1 MKLNHK
7 ERNLSIDLLRII
19 SMLMIVEL
27 HLLSYTNLDKCI
39 QPLSVE
45 YFIKSI
51 VHSVCIVSVNCYV
64 LASGYLYDV
73 GKFKIKKI
81 FQIVF
86 ETLFYSILIY
96 WGLVAFNCIEFSI
109 KDLIYVFLPTLTRQ
123 YWFITTYIGLY
134 LFTPVLK
141 KIVNMFEKKYLLFIL
156 MLGFGLFVI
165 YYNFFFFTENLNFG
179 GATGIV
185 WFIYLYLCGAY
196 LKKYVKREKVSK
208 SIRKFLIVLLT
219 ALFSKLFFIIIYL
232 ITKNEI
238 FIKGSS
244 VFSSVYNSIFGFLT
258 SISFFTIFKNL
269 NIKVNSRLLSKIIL
283 FLSTS
288 TLSVYL
294 IHDNPYFRNVLW
306 NIIDFS
312 NQNIVVFIGLIF
324 ITPLIIYLL
333 SCMIDYFRQVVFSK
347 IIFNENYCKKI
358 NNLENKIKEKFEY
371 INKKI

>member
-7 ERNLSIDLLRII
+7 ERSLSIDLLKII

-39 QPLSVE
+39 QPLSIE

-64 LASGYLYDV
+64 LSSGYLYDV
-73 GKFKIKKI
+73 SNFRIKKI

-96 WGLVAFNCIEFSI
+96 GELVAFDCIEFSI
-109 KDLIYVFLPTLTRQ
+109 KDLLYVFLPTLTRQ
-123 YWFITTYIGLY
+123 YWFITTYLGLY

-141 KIVNMFEKKYLLFIL
+141 KIINVFEKKYLLFIL
-156 MLGFGLFVI
+156 ILGFGLFVI

-196 LKKYVKREKVSK
+196 FKKYVKKEKVSK
-208 SIRKFLIVLLT
+208 SIKNFFIVLLT
-219 ALFSKLFFIIIYL
+219 ALFTKLFFIMIYL

-244 VFSSVYNSIFGFLT
+244 LFDSVYNSIFGFLT
-258 SISFFTIFKNL
+258 SICFFGIFKNL
-269 NIKVNSRLLSKIIL
+269 EVKVNNILLSKIIL

-312 NQNIVVFIGLIF
+312 NQNIATFIGLIF

-333 SCMIDYFRQVVFSK
+333 SCIIDYFRQVVFSK
-347 IIFNENYCKKI
+347 IIFNDNVCKKI
-358 NNLENKIKEKFEY
+358 KSLENKIKEKFEY
-371 INKKI
+371 INEKI